1 MNKNLLYP
9 IFLKLERLKLLIVGA
24 GAVGYEKLHFILK
37 NSPNANITVVAD
49 WISPEV
55 ELLINRYP
63 NRIRFRQKRFGQEDV
78 EGFDLVIA
86 ATNLEWVNQ
95 VVWRAAKAAKILVNV
110 ADTPALCDFYLGSI
124 VTKGNLKIAIST
136 NGKSPTFAKR
146 LRQLLEEAIVDD
158 IDLTLELL
166 ETFRNQLGPDFEEKV
181 RRLNALTVSLLDQEG
196 NKAFLN

>member
-1 MNKNLLYP
+1 MNKNPLYP
-9 IFLKLERLKLLIVGA
+9 IFLKLDRLQLLIVGA

-49 WISPEV
+49 WISSEV

-63 NRIRFRQKRFGQEDV
+63 DRIRFRQKRFGRDDV
-78 EGFDLVIA
+78 EGFDLVVA

-95 VVWRAAKAAKILVNV
+95 AVWRAAKAAKILVNV

-166 ETFRNQLGPDFEEKV
+166 QTFRNQLGSDFEEKV
-181 RRLNALTVSLLDQEG
+181 RRLNALTVSLLDQED